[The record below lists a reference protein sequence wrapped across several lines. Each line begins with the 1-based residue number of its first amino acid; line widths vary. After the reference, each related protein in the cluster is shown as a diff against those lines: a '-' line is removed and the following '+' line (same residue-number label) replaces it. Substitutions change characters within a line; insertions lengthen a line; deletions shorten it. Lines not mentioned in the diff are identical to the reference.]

1 MNGYHPIHV
10 RIVLAERGSQIM
22 EDDAALNEIVEID
35 STLAEPVELAQEHM
49 MGGIRKIV
57 PKAFQCRLEFVAVY
71 IA

>member
-1 MNGYHPIHV
+1 MINISILSV
-10 RIVLAERGSQIM
+10 LTVIIVTYM

-35 STLAEPVELAQEHM
+35 SPLAEPVELAQEHM